1 MYVCKK
7 CIEWKCYYKKVIFFF
22 FKIILWIW
30 LIFLNFV
37 YKRYVLI
44 IYILNIFIRWLK
56 YYIVMIIKMKFIYI
70 NVFDKVE
77 FFVYG

>member
-1 MYVCKK
+1 MC
-7 CIEWKCYYKKVIFFF
+7 
-22 FKIILWIW
+22 
-30 LIFLNFV
+30 
-37 YKRYVLI
+37 LI
-44 IYILNIFIRWLK
+44 IYILKIFIRWLK